1 MSKSHVLFA
10 AAILL
15 GSISAATADNL
26 PLTDETRL
34 SPLQFIIHSTPG
46 QATSA
51 AAALT
56 AVRPVPTANE
66 RVYQVPMAAD
76 VLWMQR
82 PTTMNG
88 ANN

>member
-1 MSKSHVLFA
+1 MSKSHILFA

-46 QATSA
+46 RASSA
-51 AAALT
+51 AAAST
-56 AVRPVPTANE
+56 AVRPALTADE
-66 RVYQVPMAAD
+66 RVNQAPLAAD

-88 ANN
+88 SNN